1 MVAALCEWVVSKN
14 MKQKDNLAVY
24 YIDKMQANPI
34 RLEIINRTVNKYNLA
49 LSYYR
54 QGNEDMAVIQLKKLL
69 SQMLDELE
77 EKNKT
82 ESEIK
87 LSTAYGYAMS
97 GETGLKQD
105 FSDELKIKVV
115 DINPRTIYR
124 IADDRMY
131 ENKRKSKLGRQ

>member
-1 MVAALCEWVVSKN
+1 MLTNVFGMYGSVMRTGGDEFVV
-14 MKQKDNLAVY
+14 
-24 YIDKMQANPI
+24 I
-34 RLEIINRTVNKYNLA
+34 LEDIAEEQV
-49 LSYYR
+49 
-54 QGNEDMAVIQLKKLL
+54 KKLL
-69 SQMLDELE
+69 SQMLDEIE